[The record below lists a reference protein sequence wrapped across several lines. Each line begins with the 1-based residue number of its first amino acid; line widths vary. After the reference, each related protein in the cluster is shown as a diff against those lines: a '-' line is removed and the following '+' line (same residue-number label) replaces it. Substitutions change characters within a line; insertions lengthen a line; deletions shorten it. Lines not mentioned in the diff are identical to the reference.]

1 MLRTVFQSTTPPLTW
16 MDLAEPGRA
25 DLEEIARRYGFPETA
40 VQDCLDPEHLPK
52 LERFDSAQGF
62 SILRGHDEKAP
73 PDADTIQALTRK
85 VAIFWGKDFLITIHR
100 KDQPYLAAVMSQAS
114 RLNPPAGT
122 EASALIARLLVM
134 LAGAVIESYE
144 GPLEDAEV
152 RMDAIENRLLLSRN
166 NISSQLADMY
176 TIKRRISL
184 AKRLL
189 WRTITVTH
197 RLPLG
202 EDRTVPLLQDL
213 RENAESMHFYAD
225 ELLEDVNNLLAM
237 QLSLAAHRTNEVIQV
252 LTIFSA
258 FFLPLTFIVGVYG
271 MNFSHMPELTQVWGY
286 PAVLAI
292 MLIVCAGI
300 WYWFRKRGWL

>member
-1 MLRTVFQSTTPPLTW
+1 MLRTVFQSTAPPLTW
-16 MDLAEPGRA
+16 LDLAEPSRH

-52 LERFDSAQGF
+52 LERFESAQGF
-62 SILRGHDEKAP
+62 AILRGHDEKAGS
-73 PDADTIQALTRK
+73 DADTIQALTRK
-85 VAIFWGKDFLITIHR
+85 IAIFWGRDFLITIHR
-100 KDQPYLAAVMSQAS
+100 KDQPYLATVLAQAS
-114 RLNPPAGT
+114 RLEPPPGT
-122 EASALIARLLVM
+122 ETPVLIAQLLVM
-134 LAGAVIESYE
+134 LAGAVVESYE
-144 GPLEDAEV
+144 APLEDAEM
-152 RMDAIENRLLLSRN
+152 RMDAIEARLLSRTD
-166 NISSQLADMY
+166 ITSQLQQMY

-202 EDRTVPLLQDL
+202 EDRTLPLLQDL

-258 FFLPLTFIVGVYG
+258 FFLPLTFLVGVYG
-271 MNFSHMPELTQVWGY
+271 MNFDWMPELRQAWGY
-286 PAVLAI
+286 PAVVGVMLLVSAAI
-292 MLIVCAGI
+292 WA
-300 WYWFRKRGWL
+300 WFRKRGWL